1 MCPGKKMHHDECMSE
16 YQEAMD
22 LHREALERVQSS
34 ATVEELTSRC
44 GSREVAVAFS
54 AIYPCW
60 EGLRNALEN
69 ATSALAQ
76 SESNFSVA
84 RQSHQFAMQLVE
96 DRTANLAMLRRRAQS
111 LAEELQELKT
121 RVQHANESAATAEMR
136 LSFTRDPAAAA
147 RQKTDDVKRNLRIA
161 RHAVDAA
168 AAALADAQLME
179 RDLAERFE
187 QQNSSLALSSIAESS
202 ALSSLGNAKTELR
215 RITEQC
221 DERREDL
228 AAVVVTVEIEDKNAT
243 RLRRE
248 HILGNKTFWENAT
261 RLERDEL
268 RSILDEE
275 LSRQSEVDMRLDAAN
290 ITDRKVFAKQQV
302 STAEDAFNSSLV
314 ALDTKYLERQTTNQK
329 LETCYE
335 SLGTLWNAYETAKG
349 DLEVEQ
355 EYMRDN
361 NIESRSFNLVL
372 GDDKWH
378 QEQEQKQQGG

>member
-1 MCPGKKMHHDECMSE
+1 
-16 YQEAMD
+16 
-22 LHREALERVQSS
+22 
-34 ATVEELTSRC
+34 
-44 GSREVAVAFS
+44 
-54 AIYPCW
+54 
-60 EGLRNALEN
+60 
-69 ATSALAQ
+69 
-76 SESNFSVA
+76 
-84 RQSHQFAMQLVE
+84 
-96 DRTANLAMLRRRAQS
+96 
-111 LAEELQELKT
+111 
-121 RVQHANESAATAEMR
+121 
-136 LSFTRDPAAAA
+136 
-147 RQKTDDVKRNLRIA
+147 
-161 RHAVDAA
+161 
-168 AAALADAQLME
+168 ME